1 MSAKKE
7 LSEGLADG
15 DKLSIIKVLKD
26 SFPNISKAIT
36 GISSAWS
43 SGTTIMSKASGV
55 MKIAPVIF
63 YLMYL
68 CGKKSNSD

>member
-1 MSAKKE
+1 M
-7 LSEGLADG
+7 
-15 DKLSIIKVLKD
+15 D

-43 SGTTIMSKASGV
+43 YGTTIISKASGV

-68 CGKKSNSD
+68 CGKK

>member
-1 MSAKKE
+1 M
-7 LSEGLADG
+7 
-15 DKLSIIKVLKD
+15 D
-26 SFPNISKAIT
+26 SFPNISNAIT

-43 SGTTIMSKASGV
+43 YGTTIMSKASV
-55 MKIAPVIF
+55 VSKIATVF